1 MIASFIITHALFR
14 RDSIAK
20 KCSWSVD
27 MTVQVVGSEGSR
39 CLGDALRD
47 IDAKGL
53 LRGHFILMG
62 CDTVTNANLSLILE
76 QHK

>member
-1 MIASFIITHALFR
+1 
-14 RDSIAK
+14 
-20 KCSWSVD
+20 
-27 MTVQVVGSEGSR
+27 MTVQVIGSEGSR

-62 CDTVTNANLSLILE
+62 CDTVTNANLGIILE
-76 QHK
+76 QHRLNILFDISLITISTILRL

>member
-1 MIASFIITHALFR
+1 
-14 RDSIAK
+14 
-20 KCSWSVD
+20 
-27 MTVQVVGSEGSR
+27 MTVQVIGSEGSR

-62 CDTVTNANLSLILE
+62 CDTVTNANLGKILE
-76 QHK
+76 QHRLNILFDISLITISTILRL